1 MAIRHVAIAF
11 LVCLVFNLILHGKLH
26 EFQEEKFV
34 VFFLRSKVESTF
46 NLGSK

>member
-11 LVCLVFNLILHGKLH
+11 LVCLVFNLILLGKLH
-26 EFQEEKFV
+26 EFQKEKFV
-34 VFFLRSKVESTF
+34 VFLRSKVESTF